1 MTAIRLEAVIDL
13 EVMLWAAND
22 PFRTLWVCLAGSQA
36 PQSNH
41 STILSSNSRVD
52 PMRALLNGASWFI
65 AGTQKSRKL

>member
-1 MTAIRLEAVIDL
+1 MRWLAEVPTSHPEMTAS
-13 EVMLWAAND
+13 D
-22 PFRTLWVCLAGSQA
+22 PFRTLWVCQAGSQA